1 MADEQEG
8 TRGRGKEETRENTR
22 DKERRTSARVP
33 IEMWV
38 EELLDGSQVF
48 RRAGNLSRGG
58 MYLDQTIPIPL
69 GTRVRLRFTLPG
81 DTGAIQ
87 VNGEIA
93 SISSADSLGMGVR
106 FVDIDPE
113 AQGRID
119 GYLRRAATPMP

>member
-1 MADEQEG
+1 MADQQEG
-8 TRGRGKEETRENTR
+8 TRGRGKEVTR

-58 MYLDQTIPIPL
+58 MYLDQTIPIPV

-81 DTGAIQ
+81 DTKPIH

-106 FVDIDPE
+106 FVEIEAE
-113 AQGRID
+113 AQSRID
-119 GYLRRAATPMP
+119 AYLSRAATPVP